1 MRLIKHYHP
10 TTYLVYSLVALTLLS
25 GFILSNASNTSH
37 LASATTSDLRAS
49 QASVTVKATCSIVA
63 DVDTA
68 HEATLLNG
76 QYSSGVG
83 GLYPDGIGKTN
94 FSVLCNDTGGFD
106 IYVAGYTNNA
116 IGNNVLTN
124 PSINVNNNNYDIA
137 SGTAT
142 SGDTSNWAMK
152 INQVTGEGQTPPTL
166 TDDFDD
172 DAYVTVPNE
181 YKRLA
186 YYTSNTNAAVGSST
200 ISATYAAYISPNQP
214 AGTYSGQ
221 VAYMLV
227 HPTDGSVQT
236 DFYSMQNI
244 AAWKNDLTLGQ
255 EVTAYD
261 MRDGKAYTVAKLCT
275 DINYNNGINDTPCNE
290 TQIWMTENL
299 DLEIDNTRT
308 YTHADTD
315 LGWSSE
321 PYNTGATWAPT
332 ATKATSITF
341 PATSGNGSVAGWSGS
356 SNTNA
361 YWADGIDASGN
372 EIYNYQGSK
381 FVGIDACM
389 NSTYHLTEAQCKHY
403 HVGNYYNWSAAVASN
418 NTSGYGDAD
427 KYTVVS
433 GSICPA
439 GWRLPNGLTKD
450 SNDDVIMSDFNKLLK
465 AYNITGTG
473 GKDETGTA
481 TTNGID
487 LYGGASIGWGSNG
500 YNNIGLA
507 PLYFVRSGNL
517 LGSMLYDFG
526 QNGYYWSST
535 VSSSLYAYSLRYGV
549 GGLRPADQDSRNLGR
564 SVRCI
569 AR

>member
-1 MRLIKHYHP
+1 MHKEP
-10 TTYLVYSLVALTLLS
+10 SFLVAVGMVGVTTIAGVTLMAPRS
-25 GFILSNASNTSH
+25 
-37 LASATTSDLRAS
+37 SATTSDLRAS

-227 HPTDGSVQT
+227 HPTDGSIQT

-275 DINYNNGINDTPCNE
+275 DINYGNGTNTCNE

-418 NTSGYGDAD
+418 NTAGYGDAD
-427 KYTVVS
+427 KYTVAS

-450 SNDDVIMSDFNKLLK
+450 SNDDVVMSDFNKLLK
-465 AYNITGTG
+465 AYNITGTS
-473 GKDETGTA
+473 GKNADN
-481 TTNGID
+481 TNRNDGID
-487 LYGGASIGWGSNG
+487 LYGSTNVNWGSNG
-500 YNNIGLA
+500 FNNIGLA
-507 PLYFVRSGNL
+507 PLYFVRSGYL
-517 LGSMLYDFG
+517 YGSTLNYFG
-526 QNGYYWSST
+526 TIGYYWSST
-535 VSSSLYAYSLRYGV
+535 VSSSSNAYRLDYSS
-549 GGLRPADQDSRNLGR
+549 GGLYPAYQGSRYFGW